1 MAVTI
6 KQIAEM
12 TGVSRGT
19 VDRVLNDRGN
29 VNPETEERIRKVAAE
44 LGYSPNRAGRALA
57 AKKKKYRIGVILCSE
72 GIEFFDEVLH
82 GLSGMEKEASDYGV
96 SIVVRTMRG
105 YSVIQQLDI
114 IEELSQECNL
124 LILNVINDVRIAA
137 AIDKLYERGIAV
149 ITINTDIE
157 GTKRLCYVGSDYVR
171 SGATAAGVLGLIT
184 GGKGTIA
191 IAGGSE
197 SILGHLKRIEG
208 FRDELAEHF
217 PEERI
222 AELFYTED
230 NDEMAQREMDRV
242 LREHPEITAVYI
254 SAAGQIGV
262 CRAISESGRND
273 ICVVSCDRTPSVE
286 KLVKEDRIRAT
297 ICQQP
302 FTQGKRAVELALQY
316 LINGIVP
323 EKERYIMKNEIR
335 IRENIE

>member
-6 KQIAEM
+6 KRIAEL

-29 VNPETEERIRKVAAE
+29 VNSETAERIRKVAKE

-57 AKKKKYRIGVILCSE
+57 AKKKKYRIGIILCSE

-82 GLSGMEKEASDYGV
+82 GISGMEQEAADYGV
-96 SIVVRTMRG
+96 SLVVRTMRG
-105 YSVIQQLDI
+105 YNVGRQLDLI
-114 IEELSQECNL
+114 HEVGAETNL
-124 LILNVINDVRIAA
+124 IILNAINDPKIAE
-137 AIDKLYERGIAV
+137 AIDELKGKGIAV

-157 GTKRLCYVGSDYVR
+157 GTKRLCYVGSDYLR
-171 SGATAAGVLGLIT
+171 NGATAAGVLGLIT
-184 GGKGTIA
+184 GGKGNVA

-197 SILGHLKRIEG
+197 AILGHLDRVEG
-208 FRDELAEHF
+208 FRQELQEHF
-217 PEERI
+217 PEEKI
-222 AELFYTED
+222 STIFYTED
-230 NDEMAQREMDRV
+230 DDETARREMDRV
-242 LREHPEITAVYI
+242 LKECPDITAVYI
-254 SAAGQIGV
+254 SAAGQAGV
-262 CRAISESGRND
+262 CHAISENGRND

-302 FTQGKRAVELALQY
+302 YTQGKKAVELALQY

-323 EKERYIMKNEIR
+323 DKDRYIMKNEIR

>member
-6 KQIAEM
+6 KRIAEI

-29 VNPETEERIRKVAAE
+29 VNSETAEKVRKVAEE

-57 AKKKKYRIGVILCSE
+57 AKKKNYRIGVLLCSE

-82 GLSGMEKEASDYGV
+82 GLASMEKEAEEYGV
-96 SIVVRTMRG
+96 SIFIRTMRG
-105 YSVIQQLDI
+105 YSVIRQLDI
-114 IEELSQECNL
+114 IREMSEESSL
-124 LILNVINDVRIAA
+124 LILNAINDPRVAE
-137 AIDKLYERGIAV
+137 AIDELWEKGIAV

-157 GTKRLCYVGSDYVR
+157 GTKRLCYVGSDYMR

-184 GGKGTIA
+184 GGKGTVA

-197 SILGHLKRIEG
+197 SILGHIRRVDG
-208 FRDELAEHF
+208 FRNELEEHF
-217 PEERI
+217 PEEKIRTI
-222 AELFYTED
+222 FYTED
-230 NDEMAQREMDRV
+230 DDDTAQKEMKRV
-242 LREHPEITAVYI
+242 LNENPDITAVYI
-254 SAAGQIGV
+254 SAAGQTGV
-262 CRAISESGRND
+262 CRAISEENRND

-286 KLVKEDRIRAT
+286 RLVKENRIRAT

-302 FTQGKRAVELALQY
+302 FTQGKQAVQLALQY

-323 EKERYIMKNEIR
+323 DKDRYIMKNEIR